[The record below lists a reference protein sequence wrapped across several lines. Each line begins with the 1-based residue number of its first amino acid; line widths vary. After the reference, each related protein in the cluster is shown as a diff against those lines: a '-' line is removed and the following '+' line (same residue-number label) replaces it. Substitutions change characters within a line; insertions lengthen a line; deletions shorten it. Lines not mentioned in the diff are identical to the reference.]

1 MRMDYVVPSAYQ
13 SVPATHLHSSEIGML
28 HDHAYDPAHD
38 EATSISI
45 PWPPL
50 IGPGSDKEAWVAF
63 AREVAKGNEEAWEV
77 VDEQAALI
85 ASLEAELAQLRVRLV
100 ELEPVALDPTTFEAV
115 ESEPAQRQPKVGR
128 RKTSEATKEAILAD
142 LAAGLSQ
149 SQAAARN
156 GVSAMTVSR
165 LVRGV

>member
-1 MRMDYVVPSAYQ
+1 
-13 SVPATHLHSSEIGML
+13 ML

-38 EATSISI
+38 EAPSVLI

-50 IGPGSDKEAWVAF
+50 SGPGSDKEAWVAF

-77 VDEQAALI
+77 VDEQAARV
-85 ASLEAELAQLRVRLV
+85 ASLEAEVAQLRAQLV
-100 ELEPVALDPTTFEAV
+100 ERQPAAPELITLNPAER
-115 ESEPAQRQPKVGR
+115 EPAEGMPKGSR
-128 RKTSEATKEAILAD
+128 RKTSEDTKEAIRAD

-149 SQAAARN
+149 SQAARRN

-165 LVRGV
+165 LVREV